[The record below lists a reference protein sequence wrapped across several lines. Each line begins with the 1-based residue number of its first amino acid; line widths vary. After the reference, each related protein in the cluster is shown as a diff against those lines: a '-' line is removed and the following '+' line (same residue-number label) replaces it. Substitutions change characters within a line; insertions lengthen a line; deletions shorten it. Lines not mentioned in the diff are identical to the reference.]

1 MRWFDLISS
10 IIFSFSPVHTF
21 NSSYL
26 NEFPGPMEPLSP
38 FVCVNEICGFGGRE
52 LRSELQRDCAV
63 TGMVSLGNT
72 QICLSFVLKKEIK
85 ESVFLL

>member
-10 IIFSFSPVHTF
+10 IIFSFSLVRAF

-26 NEFPGPMEPLSP
+26 NEFRGPMEPLSL

-52 LRSELQRDCAV
+52 LGSELQRDCAV
-63 TGMVSLGNT
+63 TEVAFYWET
-72 QICLSFVLKKEIK
+72 RSFASVLCAKKK
-85 ESVFLL
+85 